1 MAQSDRSR
9 RYRARLNQG
18 VAVHRVEVG
27 HDLLHALLDAKRL
40 TPDGAL
46 DRREVERAVAEVLT
60 DWTRLWRERNR
71 HA

>member
-9 RYRARLNQG
+9 RYRARLNRG
-18 VAVHRVEVG
+18 VEIHRVEVG
-27 HDLLHALLDAKRL
+27 HDLLHALLDAKWL
-40 TPDGAL
+40 TPEEAL
-46 DRREVERAVAEVLT
+46 ERRHVERAVAELLA